1 MESCPFKDTAAPPCR
16 FTTHPNMPNVRYCEI
31 CQRNYDIRNVGNR
44 FELFPFLI
52 VATVFVI
59 FFQSV
64 VQDDSADRETWQ
76 SMVQVNQL
84 DETLEGDRP

>member
-1 MESCPFKDTAAPPCR
+1 MESCPFKDAAAPPCR

-59 FFQSV
+59 FFNSV
-64 VQDDSADRETWQ
+64 IYGDPVDQETQ
-76 SMVQVNQL
+76 ESRMQITSQL
-84 DETLEGDRP
+84 DE